1 MLEYLS
7 QAITSLTAAKNI
19 ATTLLELR
27 DFDKLTTATIE
38 LKGHLVQTYDHI
50 ISEKERVLTLQAKI
64 SELEKECIRL
74 KDWSTEK
81 EQYTRKQIANGVF
94 AYIENNFKGDF
105 QGAHKLCCNCFNK
118 TVKSTLQQ
126 GIKRTHIR
134 LITLVCPNGC
144 PELEF
149 ISYIS

>member
-19 ATTLLELR
+19 ATTLLKLR

-38 LKGHLVQTYDHI
+38 LKDHLVQAYDYV

-64 SELEKECIRL
+64 SELEKECNRL

-94 AYIENNFKGDF
+94 AYVVNNFKGDF
-105 QGAHKLCCNCFNK
+105 QDAHKLCCNCFSK
-118 TVKSTLQQ
+118 
-126 GIKRTHIR
+126 
-134 LITLVCPNGC
+134 
-144 PELEF
+144 
-149 ISYIS
+149 

>member
-38 LKGHLVQTYDHI
+38 LKGHLVQTYDYI

-64 SELEKECIRL
+64 SELEKECNRL

-105 QGAHKLCCNCFNK
+105 QDAHKLCCNCFNK